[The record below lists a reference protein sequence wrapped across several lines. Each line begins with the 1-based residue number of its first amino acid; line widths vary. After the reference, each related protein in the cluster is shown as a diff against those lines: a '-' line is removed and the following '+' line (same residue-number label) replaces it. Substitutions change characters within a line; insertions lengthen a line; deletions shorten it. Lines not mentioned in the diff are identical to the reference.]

1 MWLLKCALHAQFRVR
16 LLDKKKTKWQNGG
29 GNTLFLASRN
39 YLIVY
44 SKLFILSTLI
54 QKIFT
59 KDKFSILKIAEFTL
73 RLYFSEFDWQPLR
86 KQREPTALE
95 SPLLESSV
103 SQSRENTAVVLEAPL
118 ITNRNCFI
126 SLKKLLSSN
135 LVPRPFFSETPLG
148 IFARKG
154 LATRP

>member
-1 MWLLKCALHAQFRVR
+1 MMYG
-16 LLDKKKTKWQNGG
+16 NGG

-44 SKLFILSTLI
+44 SKLYILSTLI

-59 KDKFSILKIAEFTL
+59 KDKFSILKIVEFTL

-86 KQREPTALE
+86 KQRESTALE

-118 ITNRNCFI
+118 ITNRNCII

-135 LVPRPFFSETPLG
+135 LVPRSFFSGTLLG
-148 IFARKG
+148 IFARKA

>member
-1 MWLLKCALHAQFRVR
+1 MTLSAHDVWKWRWKYTVPSVALLIDSV
-16 LLDKKKTKWQNGG
+16 KT
-29 GNTLFLASRN
+29 
-39 YLIVY
+39 VY
-44 SKLFILSTLI
+44 STTLV

-59 KDKFSILKIAEFTL
+59 TDKFSILKIAEFTL
-73 RLYFSEFDWQPLR
+73 RLYFSEFDGQPLR

-135 LVPRPFFSETPLG
+135 LVPRSFFSETPLG
-148 IFARKG
+148 IFARKA